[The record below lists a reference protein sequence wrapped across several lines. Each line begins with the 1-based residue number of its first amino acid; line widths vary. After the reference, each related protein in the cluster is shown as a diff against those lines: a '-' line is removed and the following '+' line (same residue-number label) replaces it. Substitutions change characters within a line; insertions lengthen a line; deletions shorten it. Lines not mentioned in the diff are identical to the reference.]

1 MHGSVS
7 AVPDGEAGVRGPAPA
22 EAVLRDGVVL
32 RADLYRPPPSV
43 PGPWPVLLARCPYG
57 RRDPGILDRLRPRAA
72 AGRGH
77 LVVIQDTRG
86 RFGSGGDWE
95 PLVHEYDDGY
105 DTVRW
110 AARLPGCDGR
120 VAMCGPSYLGH
131 TQWAAIAAGPP
142 ELVAAVPGFTWADPY
157 DGLLARGGAGE
168 LGLLAQWSLGLGEEV
183 LRRRYAAGSAELRRA
198 LAELADAIG
207 ALGSR
212 VHREL
217 PADDLPSLRR
227 LALPVPG
234 RPGGPPVRDAALAD
248 VGVPTLTVA
257 GWYDA
262 FLQGSLDNYRRTRAA
277 GRPAALIVGPW
288 THDNQTRYVGELD
301 FGARS
306 AAETLD
312 GGRSLA
318 ARELDWLDARL
329 AEREAGAAG
338 GGRRPASPDTDLV
351 AREPA
356 GTDAELP
363 EREAGAA
370 GGGRRPAS
378 PIVPEPAEAESADP
392 KTGPAGADAYPVN
405 VFVMG
410 VNRWLPLADWPPPAT
425 ETAWYLH
432 PRGGLA
438 PLSPPVDGDGDAA
451 GVIWHSGDDPA
462 PVRGGALLLA
472 DGFPAGPYDQ
482 RAVERR
488 PDVLVY
494 TGAPLT
500 RPLAVVG
507 RIRAVLVVTADAPG
521 ADWVVRLCAVGPDGV
536 SYNLADGIT
545 RAGHAP
551 GQAREVTVDLWS
563 TAHVL
568 LPGHRLR
575 VQVAA
580 AGFPRWDRSPAA
592 LAGPVTQ
599 TVHHTAARPSRL
611 LLPQF
616 AGTGTGP
623 PALTG

>member
-1 MHGSVS
+1 MRGSVS
-7 AVPDGEAGVRGPAPA
+7 AVPDGEAGVRGPEPA
-22 EAVLRDGVVL
+22 EAVLRDGAVL
-32 RADLYRPPPSV
+32 RADLYRPPPTV

-72 AGRGH
+72 AARGY

-86 RFGSGGDWE
+86 RFGSGGEWE

-120 VAMCGPSYLGH
+120 VAMYGPSYLGH
-131 TQWAAIAAGPP
+131 TQWAAIAAGAP

-157 DGLLARGGAGE
+157 DGLLARGGARE

-183 LRRRYAAGSAELRRA
+183 LRRRYAAGSGELSRA
-198 LAELADAIG
+198 LAELADSTG

-212 VHREL
+212 VHWEL

-234 RPGGPPVRDAALAD
+234 RPGGPPVRDTALAD

-257 GWYDA
+257 GWYDV

-306 AAETLD
+306 AAESLD

-329 AEREAGAAG
+329 AEREAGAAV
-338 GGRRPASPDTDLV
+338 GGRPSASP
-351 AREPA
+351 A
-356 GTDAELP
+356 G
-363 EREAGAA
+363 
-370 GGGRRPAS
+370 S
-378 PIVPEPAEAESADP
+378 PLAPEPAEAESADP
-392 KTGPAGADAYPVN
+392 TTGPAGADAYPVN

-432 PRGGLA
+432 PGGGLA
-438 PLSPPVDGDGDAA
+438 PAPPPVDGDAGAA
-451 GVIWHSGDDPA
+451 GVIRHSGDDPA

-521 ADWVVRLCAVGPDGV
+521 ADWVVRLCDVGPDGV
-536 SYNLADGIT
+536 SYNLADGIA

-551 GQAREVTVDLWS
+551 CQAREVAVDLWS

-611 LLPQF
+611 LLPRF
-616 AGTGTGP
+616 AGTGAGP